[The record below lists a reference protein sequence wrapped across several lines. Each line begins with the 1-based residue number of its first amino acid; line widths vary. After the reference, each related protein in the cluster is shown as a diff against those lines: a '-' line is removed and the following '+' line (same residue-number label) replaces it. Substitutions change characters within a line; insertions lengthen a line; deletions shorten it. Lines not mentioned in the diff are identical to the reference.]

1 MPSSSSVISNSTT
14 ITSRNRQVMGDS
26 DNENVAGVDAPGT
39 SSGGGSGGT
48 TKTVPIGAGAADLSA
63 VLREI
68 RESQRKLDTAKFA
81 KFQDEVR
88 QGQEDAAAKA
98 LERVRREKPYAYK
111 RKGNE
116 EQASFNE
123 KVEDAIVAAQTELE
137 NPTVTGA
144 VGRAMKSIEEGLALL
159 SERQKYY

>member
-1 MPSSSSVISNSTT
+1 MS
-14 ITSRNRQVMGDS
+14 DS
-26 DNENVAGVDAPGT
+26 EKENVAGVDAPGT
-39 SSGGGSGGT
+39 SSGGGSGGS

-63 VLREI
+63 ILREI
-68 RESQRKLDTAKFA
+68 RESQKKLDTKFA
-81 KFQDEVR
+81 KFQDEVK

-98 LERVRREKPYAYK
+98 LKRVRREKPYAYK

-137 NPTVTGA
+137 NPTIDWSSWESHEEHRRRFGTA
-144 VGRAMKSIEEGLALL
+144 V
-159 SERQKYY
+159 